1 MASLREKFD
10 HPSWFSAG
18 GVLFGYGALLL
29 VMFVLL
35 FVIPFAVFYFVL

>member
-1 MASLREKFD
+1 MPRIRETFD

-18 GVLFGYGALLL
+18 GVVAGYTAIL
-29 VMFVLL
+29 VLMFVLL

>member
-10 HPSWFSAG
+10 HPSWFSVAG
-18 GVLFGYGALLL
+18 ATLGYGALLAL
-29 VMFVLL
+29 MFVLL